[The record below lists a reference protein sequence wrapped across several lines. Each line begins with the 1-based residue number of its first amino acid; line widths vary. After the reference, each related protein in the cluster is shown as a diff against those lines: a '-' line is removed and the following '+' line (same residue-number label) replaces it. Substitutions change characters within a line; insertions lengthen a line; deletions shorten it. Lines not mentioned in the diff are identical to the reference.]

1 MNGSGG
7 RKFSASKLEQQ
18 IIQVPKQAVNINIE
32 SWLVANMAVSGG
44 QDSWVCF
51 VGSWQPAGVFYV

>member
-1 MNGSGG
+1 MVLVGG
-7 RKFSASKLEQQ
+7 KFSASKLEQQ